1 MSWEFLNREHGRC
14 WRGIASRKRYPSY
27 PEGGVVCLDRDV
39 LIAVK
44 GILARC
50 LQSRERYVQRFET
63 GRWEDGLS

>member
-44 GILARC
+44 GILAR
-50 LQSRERYVQRFET
+50 
-63 GRWEDGLS
+63 